1 MLLLVPEHSVL
12 DGLDGHQV
20 LRDLVAGQV
29 HFAKGTS
36 PEHPSNSIKLA
47 RALHHRPC
55 LLQMCVYVLL
65 QLLDICIVLLNLQL
79 L

>member
-36 PEHPSNSIKLA
+36 P
-47 RALHHRPC
+47 
-55 LLQMCVYVLL
+55 
-65 QLLDICIVLLNLQL
+65 
-79 L
+79 